1 MGHHHSKHD
10 EHPDVP
16 VVPLYYS
23 GVAVALCLAIWIIRA
38 WMMRCEAQSDRSNA
52 ERSQQNVE
60 ERHDDDVEAVAGDA
74 AERCPI
80 CLDPLRGEVAAMRA
94 CRHRMHRKCVEKW
107 WATEV
112 RARRLPTCP
121 LCRTVTT
128 NSVRHGQMQNDAV
141 IVVEMVVLEV

>member
-16 VVPLYYS
+16 VVPLYYC
-23 GVAVALCLAIWIIRA
+23 GVAVALCLAIWIVRA
-38 WMMRCEAQSDRSNA
+38 WMMRCEAQSDRSPA

-60 ERHDDDVEAVAGDA
+60 ERHDDVEAVAGDA

-121 LCRTVTT
+121 LCRAVTM